1 VSVRLIHLADY
12 VPAYSGSFVPMVR
25 EALVRART
33 RGWEATAVFPEAA
46 SNHEWARALAEEVE
60 VAFLSPSRTAIAALL
75 EAAETT
81 ILHTHFTTYD
91 LPAAVAARDGSK
103 VHVVWHVRAFLPR
116 EPSRRLRSIVKY
128 TLTRRLVDAL
138 VCVGPHLVDQL
149 VRSGASRRRTTYLP
163 NGIDT
168 SRFRPPPED
177 ARAAARAA
185 LGIPSDRPV
194 VLHYGW
200 SWQLKGGD
208 LFCAAIGELRRR
220 GVEVT
225 GVTVGAGPEA
235 GADARRFAVEEQL
248 VCLPQGENAE
258 QLLAASDVL
267 ALPSR
272 AEGGDPP
279 LAVLESL
286 AAGVP
291 VVAGDIPGQTLRGQ
305 LDAYR
310 AVPLEPHA
318 LADGIETQ
326 LATTAQAHAAARSY
340 IEAERSLNAWADRMD
355 ALYDAILAGRRLPSW
370 TGSIHDDRR

>member
-1 VSVRLIHLADY
+1 VPVRLIHVADY

-46 SNHEWARALAEEVE
+46 SDHDWARALAEEVE
-60 VAFLSPSRTAIAALL
+60 VAFVPPSRAAIAALL
-75 EAAETT
+75 EAADTT
-81 ILHTHFTTYD
+81 ILHTHFTRYD
-91 LPAAVAARDGSK
+91 LPAAAVVARGGSRM
-103 VHVVWHVRAFLPR
+103 HVVWHVRAFLPQ

-128 TLTRRLVDAL
+128 TLTRRLVDAI

-149 VRSGASRRRTTYLP
+149 VRSGASRRRTMYLP

-168 SRFRPPPED
+168 SRFRPTPED
-177 ARAAARAA
+177 VRASARAA
-185 LGIPSDRPV
+185 LGFPSDRPV

-208 LFCAAIGELRRR
+208 LFCAAIGELQRR

-235 GADARRFAVEEQL
+235 VSDARRFEVEDQL
-248 VCLPQGENAE
+248 ICLPQGENVE

-272 AEGGDPP
+272 AEGGNPP
-279 LAVLESL
+279 FAVLESL
-286 AAGVP
+286 GV
-291 VVAGDIPGQTLRGQ
+291 
-305 LDAYR
+305 
-310 AVPLEPHA
+310 
-318 LADGIETQ
+318 
-326 LATTAQAHAAARSY
+326 
-340 IEAERSLNAWADRMD
+340 
-355 ALYDAILAGRRLPSW
+355 SW
-370 TGSIHDDRR
+370 TPIGRFHSSRTRSQMGSKLNSLRPPKRAPRPVPTSRPSGR